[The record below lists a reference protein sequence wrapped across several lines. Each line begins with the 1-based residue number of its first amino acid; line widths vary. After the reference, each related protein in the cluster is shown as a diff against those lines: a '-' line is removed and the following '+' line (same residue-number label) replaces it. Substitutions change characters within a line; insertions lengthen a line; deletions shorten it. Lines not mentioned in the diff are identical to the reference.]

1 MNEQL
6 AKKELRLLQR
16 GDRDTIERWF
26 NAYAD
31 TLYTFVFYRVDKNHD
46 KAVEIVQE
54 TLLTALHQI
63 EQYTPEH
70 GSMFTWLAQLS
81 KDSLEKLTGSEGGQ
95 VPLETIWAKIE
106 DNLLIACRKIG
117 TEPLP
122 DEVIERQETAELVQM
137 TLANIPANYRD
148 VLKEYYYVMKP
159 LKEIADSVGV
169 NERDVSAMLYGARKA
184 FKEVFL
190 KLCSGSGDTEIAGG
204 RGDG

>member
-31 TLYTFVFYRVDKNHD
+31 TLYTFVFYRVGKNHD

-54 TLLTALHQI
+54 TLLTALHRI
-63 EQYTPEH
+63 EQYAPEH
-70 GSMFTWLAQLS
+70 GSMFTWLSQLS
-81 KDSLEKLTGSEGGQ
+81 KDLLKKLTGSEGWQ
-95 VPLETIWAKIE
+95 VSLETIRAKIE
-106 DNLLIACRKIG
+106 DNLLSACRKIA

-122 DEVIERQETAELVQM
+122 DEVIERRETAELVQM
-137 TLANIPANYRD
+137 TLANIPADYRD
-148 VLKEYYYVMKP
+148 VLKEYYYGMKP

-169 NERDVSAMLYGARKA
+169 NERDVSAMLYRARKA

-190 KLCSGSGDTEIAGG
+190 KLCSVSGDTKIAGE
-204 RGDG
+204 RRDG